1 MNIQYNKSIK
11 IIFSAF
17 LLGAMFIPMCIL
29 TQFTDPLSGDYICFL
44 DAMYNETY
52 SIPHTRLLGFGT
64 ASKFGI
70 HLSVNDFQS
79 TLDNNGNVT
88 SNTIKIIHRK
98 LSDMALLTVILFFLD
113 IFLLLSL
120 LNKYAFHLKIPNF
133 LLFFSSFIFLVLNM
147 FSEIQRFFYDLI
159 DYM

>member
-1 MNIQYNKSIK
+1 MMNIQYNKSIK

-88 SNTIKIIHRK
+88 SNTIKIKSER
-98 LSDMALLTVILFFLD
+98 LTLHKYFSRSSLM
-113 IFLLLSL
+113 LLSL
-120 LNKYAFHLKIPNF
+120 L
-133 LLFFSSFIFLVLNM
+133 
-147 FSEIQRFFYDLI
+147 EIILI
-159 DYM
+159 CSP